1 MSHIFKGL
9 YVIIDL
15 KVARGDVGKITED
28 VIKGGANFIQL
39 RAKEVSTKEF
49 LRAGTEI
56 EKICRKSGIPFI
68 INDRVDV
75 ALALNSDGVHLGQ
88 DDMPVSIARK
98 LIGRKK
104 LIGLSVHSLEE
115 AKSSYSEKP
124 DYIGIGPVFSTTTKA
139 NAGHPVGTALI
150 KAIKS
155 ETNIPLVAIGGINA
169 GNVSEVIEAG
179 ADTIAVCSAILCA
192 DNIISATKKLVLV
205 NGGDI
210 DV

>member
-1 MSHIFKGL
+1 MIHGL

-28 VIKGGANFIQL
+28 VIKGGANLIQL
-39 RAKEVSTKEF
+39 RAKEVSTSEF

-56 EKICRKSGIPFI
+56 EKICRKSGIHFI

-115 AKSSYSEKP
+115 AKSLYLEKP
-124 DYIGIGPVFSTTTKA
+124 DYIGIGPIFFTKTKA
-139 NAGHPVGTALI
+139 NAGPLVGTELI
-150 KAIKS
+150 RDIKK
-155 ETNIPLVAIGGINA
+155 EINIPLVAIGGINTE
-169 GNVSEVIEAG
+169 NICEVVEAD
-179 ADTIAVCSAILCA
+179 ADAAAVCSAILRA
-192 DNIISATKKLVLV
+192 DNIREATEELAGRINLATTV
-205 NGGDI
+205 GA
-210 DV
+210 